1 MQNKKIENIKI
12 GSNIYFLSQ
21 YIGPICASATSSLP
35 QGLKFRLIRYRPN
48 WIDTYTRSLL
58 SHGQNSKENIINI
71 TLMKKIKGWPNLIK

>member
-48 WIDTYTRSLL
+48 
-58 SHGQNSKENIINI
+58 
-71 TLMKKIKGWPNLIK
+71 